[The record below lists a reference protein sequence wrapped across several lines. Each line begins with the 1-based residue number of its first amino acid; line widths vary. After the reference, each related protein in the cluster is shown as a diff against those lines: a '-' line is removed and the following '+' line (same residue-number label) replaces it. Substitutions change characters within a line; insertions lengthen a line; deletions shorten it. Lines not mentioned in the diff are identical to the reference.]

1 MQEIDLIL
9 DKPQEIN
16 FAPVN
21 ELQEILQNVRTIL
34 TTYKFSVPL
43 DREFGISA
51 TFLDEAQPRAIALL
65 SSEIAEAINL
75 YEPRAKLREIN
86 FNGDSDGRFYPVIRV
101 RLNLNE

>member
-1 MQEIDLIL
+1 MREIDLIL

-21 ELQEILQNVRTIL
+21 EVQEILQNVRTIL

-51 TFLDEAQPRAIALL
+51 IFLDEAQTRATAIL

-86 FNGDSDGRFYPVIRV
+86 FTGNSDGKFYPVIKV
-101 RLNLNE
+101 RLNI